1 MGVRGAAI
9 SGERLTRPQ
18 TFDRDLDIDV
28 ARPFEGQAHREALP
42 FDQSFPEID
51 QHDMASAGRQIGGIA
66 TPDRQTID
74 QLTHAKHRA
83 VANNVVKFRAPR
95 DGCVR
100 GYELLVG
107 RAGIDD
113 PEIDRAGSGISERGA
128 GPGMFDTQ
136 VARGLGVIGGEAMRN
151 DANADRRCGTE
162 QQKSPYRALA
172 DIRHGVPSRW
182 AASRR
187 GAKNARN
194 PTIAQPPTIAMSAVL
209 KVGQCQPA

>member
-9 SGERLTRPQ
+9 LGRRLTRPQ
-18 TFDRDLDIDV
+18 TFDRDVDIDV
-28 ARPFEGQAHREALP
+28 ASPLEGQSHRKALP
-42 FDQSFPEID
+42 FDQGFPEID
-51 QHDMASAGRQIGGIA
+51 QHDMASAGRQIGGVA
-66 TPDRQTID
+66 RPDRQTID

-83 VANNVVKFRAPR
+83 VANDVVKFRSSG

-113 PEIDRAGSGISERGA
+113 PEIDRAGSGIAERGA
-128 GPGMFDTQ
+128 RPGMFDAQ
-136 VARGLGVIGGEAMRN
+136 VARGLGVISGEAMRN
-151 DANADRRCGTE
+151 DANTDRRRGTE
-162 QQKSPYRALA
+162 QEKSPYRALA
-172 DIRHGVPSRW
+172 DIRHGAPSRW

-194 PTIAQPPTIAMSAVL
+194 PTMTLPPTIAMSAVL